1 MMSVKV
7 GTLKE
12 TEKEGHYQRVNDVSK
27 GWGTKGDRKR
37 SYVIKGLM
45 MSVKVG
51 ALKETE
57 KEVTSLKG

>member
-27 GWGTKGDRKR
+27 GWETKGEIKR
-37 SYVIKGLM
+37 RYVIKGLM
-45 MSVKVG
+45 MSVKIGTIRENVIEY
-51 ALKETE
+51 L
-57 KEVTSLKG
+57 